1 MRLFREVTGVDQS
14 LMQQIVATVEETY
27 LMDVHNC
34 TMNSINDTVPDV
46 LAHLQENYG
55 QLIPRELLERDD
67 IVKKTTYHPQCP
79 IGTVFSAIKE
89 LLKFANITGTSY
101 TQHQAVKLAYVIIHR
116 TGKFSLAI
124 RKWNRM
130 PTMHKTW
137 VRLKN
142 NSRQRTTEYE
152 R

>member
-1 MRLFREVTGVDQS
+1 MSKFSKKT
-14 LMQQIVATVEETY
+14 IY
-27 LMDVHNC
+27 
-34 TMNSINDTVPDV
+34 P
-46 LAHLQENYG
+46 
-55 QLIPRELLERDD
+55 PREL
-67 IVKKTTYHPQCP
+67 IAS
-79 IGTVFSAIKE
+79 VFSGVGEILE
-89 LLKFANITGTSY
+89 FANITGTSY